1 MIRTDLLTGAKRV
14 LCLGAHSDDIE
25 IGCGGTL
32 LRLIEQNPSVQICW
46 AVFSGNETRRGEAIA
61 SANAYLKPL
70 PVTNKHVVT
79 QNFRDGH
86 FPVAF
91 AEIKQVFE
99 TVKKQFASPDLI
111 FTHFRDDRHQDH
123 RVIHDLTGNTWRDHT
138 TLEYEIPKFDGDLAH
153 PNVFAPIAES
163 VLRRKAQMLAE
174 HFKSQADK
182 QWFTEEAFFALPRI
196 RGIECNSPT
205 KYAEAFHARK
215 ICL

>member
-1 MIRTDLLTGAKRV
+1 MIGVDLLNTAKNV

-32 LRLIEQNPSVQICW
+32 LRMIEQNPNVNIFW
-46 AVFSGNETRRGEAIA
+46 AVFSGDEIRSAEAQR
-61 SANAYLKPL
+61 SADAYLKGL
-70 PVTNKHVVT
+70 KRSTVITR
-79 QNFRDGH
+79 NFRDGH
-86 FPVAF
+86 FPIAF

-99 TVKKQFASPDLI
+99 QIKKQFTPDVI
-111 FTHFRDDRHQDH
+111 FTHTREDRHQDH
-123 RVIHDLTGNTWRDHT
+123 RVIHDLTCNTWRDHAV
-138 TLEYEIPKFDGDLAH
+138 LEYEIPKFDGDLGL
-153 PNVFAPIAES
+153 PNIFAPIAQS
-163 VLRRKAQMLAE
+163 VLRRKVEMLHE
-174 HFKSQADK
+174 HFKSQVDK